1 MYKKVGLVLLL
12 AGTVALPV
20 YAHLTGAF
28 ANFLA
33 IVYDDS
39 TISKLHQEMDQ
50 TREEIE
56 KLEQDLG
63 ITLPNDYRE
72 LLTIHNGMLLYSSY
86 LAEVKY
92 LSIEEIRQKYEEI
105 QEFRFKHLDV
115 EKNKDYPIAL
125 LMDVGY
131 VMMKSSRIKNGF
143 SNGAVVVG
151 EIDEEETNM
160 PFYTFLENT
169 INTPFEYFWE

>member
-1 MYKKVGLVLLL
+1 MNEIEELLNDL
-12 AGTVALPV
+12 K
-20 YAHLTGAF
+20 
-28 ANFLA
+28 
-33 IVYDDS
+33 
-39 TISKLHQEMDQ
+39 SKLDEDFSMLDKDGLLDEDDKAPLRHFFTFNPPAPE
-50 TREEIE
+50 EEIE

-63 ITLPNDYRE
+63 IILPNDYRE

-131 VMMKSSRIKNGF
+131 VMMKSSRIKNGS